1 MCGILAMWLD
11 EVGRLGVVERK
22 DERFG
27 SSFHPIKMD
36 ERTKEIVIINNLWYT
51 TYTGARH
58 YFRLNT
64 NDYRVSGRMQKVDV
78 VHKALRESS

>member
-1 MCGILAMWLD
+1 MKDILAMWLD
-11 EVGRLGVVERK
+11 EKGMLGVIERK

-27 SSFHPIKMD
+27 SSYHPIQAD
-36 ERTKEIVIINNLWYT
+36 EKRKEIVIINNLWYT

-78 VHKALRESS
+78 VHRALRESS

>member
-1 MCGILAMWLD
+1 MKDILAMWLD
-11 EVGRLGVVERK
+11 EKGMLGVIERK

-27 SSFHPIKMD
+27 SSFHPIKSD
-36 ERTKEIVIINNLWYT
+36 EKTRDMVIINNLWYT

-78 VHKALRESS
+78 MHRELRESS

>member
-1 MCGILAMWLD
+1 MQGILAMWLD
-11 EVGRLGVVERK
+11 EDGRLGVIERK

-27 SSFHPIKMD
+27 SSFHPVKKD
-36 ERTKEIVIINNLWYT
+36 ERTKEMVIINNLWYT

-64 NDYRVSGRMQKVDV
+64 NNYRVSGRMQKVDV
-78 VHKALRESS
+78 AANALRESS

>member
-1 MCGILAMWLD
+1 MHGILAIWLD
-11 EVGRLGVVERK
+11 EEGRLGVIERK

-27 SSFHPIKMD
+27 SSFHPIQKD
-36 ERTKEIVIINNLWYT
+36 EKTKEMVIINNLWYT

-64 NDYRVSGRMQKVDV
+64 NEYRVAGRMQKVDV
-78 VHKALRESS
+78 RKSGLRESS